1 MPPTPVLSTRTLL
14 TLCLA
19 SAAWAFSFGL
29 GAPLAS
35 RWLQDALQD
44 CEQSNTVIGLNT
56 GTYYLGIALA
66 AGLVPWLMRR
76 WGRGCPLVGMVVS
89 GLTVAWF
96 PWGGGLAGWFV
107 LRFLNGVAGAMSLI
121 PLETYVNRHSA
132 TAQRSRNFGFYAFAI
147 ALGWALGSLVGLQ
160 LYAKCP
166 RLAFGIGGSA
176 GLAAGVIVL
185 GWLPWPAEPHE
196 QRRSRAPLAPLRNFL
211 GFGSAWSQGFLEGG
225 MVAFLAI
232 YLPFLG
238 LSDERA
244 GWLMS
249 GLMIG
254 VILFQVPVAW
264 LADRLGRGRVL
275 LGCYAVTALGLAL
288 LPFCADSGWLVLWL
302 FLVGA
307 CSGAFYP
314 LGLALLGD
322 RLPETALARAGAWYL
337 GINCLGSLTGPVI
350 MGRVMDHFGQRAL
363 FVVGAA
369 AVVLIPLL
377 TAGTHGYTCYRRRG
391 HQEQDGAPATHAA
404 PRQAA

>member
-1 MPPTPVLSTRTLL
+1 MPPTRILSGRTLL
-14 TLCLA
+14 TLCLV

-35 RWLQDALQD
+35 LWLRDD
-44 CEQSNTVIGLNT
+44 KQSNTVIGLNT

-76 WGRGCPLVGMVVS
+76 WGRGCPIVGMVVS

-96 PWGGGLAGWFV
+96 PWGDGLAGWFV
-107 LRFLNGVAGAMSLI
+107 LRFVNGVAGAMSLI
-121 PLETYVNRHSA
+121 PLETYVNRQSPA
-132 TAQRSRNFGFYAFAI
+132 AQRSQNFGFYAFAI
-147 ALGWALGSLVGLQ
+147 ALGWALGNLVGLQ
-160 LYAKCP
+160 LYSEWP
-166 RLAFGIGGSA
+166 RLAFGLGGTA
-176 GLAAGVIVL
+176 GLVAGVIVL
-185 GWLPWPAEPHE
+185 GWLPWPEEPHE
-196 QRRSRAPLAPLRNFL
+196 QRRSRAPLAPVRNCF

-225 MVAFLAI
+225 MVAFLTL
-232 YLPFLG
+232 YLLFLG
-238 LSDERA
+238 LSDVRVS
-244 GWLMS
+244 WLTS
-249 GLMIG
+249 GLMIA

-264 LADRLGRGRVL
+264 LADRLGRSRVL

-337 GINCLGSLTGPVI
+337 GINCLGSLSGPVI
-350 MGRVMDHFGQRAL
+350 MGRLMDHFGERAM
-363 FVVGAA
+363 FVVGGA

-377 TAGTHGYTCYRRRG
+377 TAATRAFAHYRRPAP
-391 HQEQDGAPATHAA
+391 EAAGASPGQTTHRAA
-404 PRQAA
+404 A

>member
-1 MPPTPVLSTRTLL
+1 MPLTSFLSRRTLI
-14 TLCLA
+14 TLCLV

-35 RWLQDALQD
+35 LWLQDAK
-44 CEQSNTVIGLNT
+44 QSNTIIGLNT

-76 WGRGCPLVGMVVS
+76 WGRGCPIAGMVVS

-96 PWGGGLAGWFV
+96 PWGDGLAGWFV
-107 LRFLNGVAGAMSLI
+107 LRFVNGVAGAMSLI
-121 PLETYVNRHSA
+121 PLETYVNRHSPA
-132 TAQRSRNFGFYAFAI
+132 AQRSRNFGFYAFAI
-147 ALGWALGSLVGLQ
+147 ALGWALGNLVGLQ
-160 LYAKCP
+160 LYSEWR
-166 RLAFGIGGSA
+166 RLAFGLGGTA
-176 GLAAGVIVL
+176 GLVAGVIVL
-185 GWLPWPAEPHE
+185 GWLSWPAEPHE
-196 QRRSRAPLAPLRNFL
+196 ERRSRAPLAPVRNFL

-225 MVAFLAI
+225 MVAFLTL
-232 YLPFLG
+232 YLLFLG
-238 LSDERA
+238 LSDVRVS
-244 GWLMS
+244 WLTS
-249 GLMIG
+249 GLMIA

-264 LADRLGRGRVL
+264 LADRLGRSRVL

-350 MGRVMDHFGQRAL
+350 MGRVMDHFGERAM
-363 FVVGAA
+363 FVVGGA

-377 TAGTHGYTCYRRRG
+377 AAVTHTFAHYRRPAP
-391 HQEQDGAPATHAA
+391 EAASDGPPQTTHRAA
-404 PRQAA
+404 A